1 MFKATPKNPGFD
13 RGWMLMLGD
22 LLALLL
28 SVFVLVHA
36 MSALPAASWQAL
48 RAGLAQQPAA
58 AAPPLQAAP
67 VRSQAG
73 TPLAYVQAMLETQRG
88 AIALLD
94 DTAFTMTP
102 DALALTLPMDA
113 ATWPRREL
121 AALVALLRPHDNRL
135 AVAVS
140 GQGWISGL
148 AQADELAAALAG
160 AGYDRP
166 IDRRVAAAAAQPAL
180 ALVILARQAEPSA

>member
-1 MFKATPKNPGFD
+1 MVKGAPKNPGFD

-36 MSALPAASWQAL
+36 MSAMPAASWQAL
-48 RAGLAQQPAA
+48 RAGLAQQPAV
-58 AAPPLQAAP
+58 APAPQAVP

-94 DTAFTMTP
+94 AAAFTMTSE
-102 DALALTLPMDA
+102 ALSLSLPIDA
-113 ATWPRREL
+113 ATWPRSDL

-135 AVAVS
+135 AIAVS
-140 GQGWISGL
+140 GQGWVGGL
-148 AQADELAAALAG
+148 TQADALALALAR
-160 AGYDRP
+160 AGYDRS
-166 IDRRVAAAAAQPAL
+166 IDRKVAASTLEPAM
-180 ALVILARQAEPSA
+180 ALVISARRAGERG